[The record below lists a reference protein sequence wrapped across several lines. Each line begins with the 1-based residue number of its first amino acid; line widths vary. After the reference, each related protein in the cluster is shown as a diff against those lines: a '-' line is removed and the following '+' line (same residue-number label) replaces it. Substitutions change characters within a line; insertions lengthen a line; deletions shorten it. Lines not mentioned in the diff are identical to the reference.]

1 MLNHVQLFVT
11 LWTVAHQAPLSMR
24 FPRQEYWLP
33 NHSPL
38 NLSEGW
44 GCNSKTWP
52 TLGLWKIM
60 QARLGWDITCL
71 SKEMKRCMPKS
82 VNYDKV
88 WEVTQEKD
96 EGWSDHQEATQAQ
109 ISASFVAKEGAGR
122 RNVLNAP
129 PVGCWKDNPN
139 QPVPCN
145 SLSNERS
152 SCTDWWGQVSAHF
165 WIPLNPSSLLHRV
178 TLNVADRRTE
188 YSVDTGTTCSVL
200 TWPASPFSNRDY
212 TETGV
217 DRQTVVSPCL
227 QSRVHYCYLLLFIYA
242 RMSFP
247 LLGRV
252 ILNKLGATIF

>member
-1 MLNHVQLFVT
+1 MCMLNHVQLFVT
-11 LWTVAHQAPLSMR
+11 LWTAAHQAPLSMR

-44 GCNSKTWP
+44 GHNSRTWP

-71 SKEMKRCMPKS
+71 LKEMKRCMPKS

-109 ISASFVAKEGAGR
+109 ISVSFVGKEGTGR

-129 PVGCWKDNPN
+129 SVGCWKGNPN
-139 QPVPCN
+139 QPLFPATLSQMRDPLALTDGAK
-145 SLSNERS
+145 SLPTSRS
-152 SCTDWWGQVSAHF
+152 HSTHPHYSIGSPSTWQIGG
-165 WIPLNPSSLLHRV
+165 LN
-178 TLNVADRRTE
+178 
-188 YSVDTGTTCSVL
+188 
-200 TWPASPFSNRDY
+200 
-212 TETGV
+212 
-217 DRQTVVSPCL
+217 
-227 QSRVHYCYLLLFIYA
+227 
-242 RMSFP
+242 
-247 LLGRV
+247 
-252 ILNKLGATIF
+252 IL